1 MWTSLTISCFIA
13 CHCLLWREAAR
24 RRSFYHCLY
33 EHLPCLFE
41 EEQLCAR
48 PLLSLVHIRIIHCL
62 GEELLWEF
70 LDIVYAGVDHWLFW
84 RGITIPT
91 IDCVSKGLLSGD
103 LVAPSVRSFVV
114 CVEEDLLRDPPPL
127 LLPSPKRLPTS
138 SVWRGTIE
146 LASRSVI
153 RWVVTVAS
161 RAPTAVGQRRI
172 ELELFH
178 YVF

>member
-41 EEQLCAR
+41 EELLCAR

-114 CVEEDLLRDPPPL
+114 CVEEDLLRDPPPSFYLRLKGYLPVLSEEERLSWLPVL
-127 LLPSPKRLPTS
+127 LSAGLWLLHQGLPLLSD
-138 SVWRGTIE
+138 RG
-146 LASRSVI
+146 
-153 RWVVTVAS
+153 
-161 RAPTAVGQRRI
+161 G
-172 ELELFH
+172 
-178 YVF
+178 